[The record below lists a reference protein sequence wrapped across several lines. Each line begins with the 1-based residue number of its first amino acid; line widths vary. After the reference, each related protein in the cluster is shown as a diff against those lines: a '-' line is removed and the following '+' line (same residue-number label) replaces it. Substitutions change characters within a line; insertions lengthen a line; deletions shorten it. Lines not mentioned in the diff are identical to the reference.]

1 MNYSYPA
8 LIKMAEKKYE
18 ELDRLDQGVIK
29 YLKIALDDM
38 FNMSDAVIT
47 SLHELF
53 KNFSRNG
60 ISKYP
65 SENVALLFQKINS
78 VEERLAEVP
87 ELPRDTELLI
97 LSGSTKYSVNEFVD
111 TFELILNTESVI

>member
-38 FNMSDAVIT
+38 FNMSDIVIT
-47 SLHELF
+47 SIHEFF
-53 KNFSRNG
+53 KNFARDG
-60 ISKYP
+60 
-65 SENVALLFQKINS
+65 
-78 VEERLAEVP
+78 LANHP
-87 ELPRDTELLI
+87 
-97 LSGSTKYSVNEFVD
+97 N
-111 TFELILNTESVI
+111 

>member
-1 MNYSYPA
+1 
-8 LIKMAEKKYE
+8 
-18 ELDRLDQGVIK
+18 
-29 YLKIALDDM
+29 M

-87 ELPRDTELLI
+87 ELPRDTALLI

-111 TFELILNTESVI
+111 TF